1 MLVCGTL
8 FFECTIFLRMN
19 GLLILDK
26 PQGFTSHD
34 VVARVRKLTGERSI
48 GHLGTL
54 DPMATGVLPLLLG
67 KYTRLAQFFVQDGKR
82 YTGTICFGFATDTYD
97 AEGACVGSV
106 VAPALT
112 LEKIREQALG
122 LQGWIE
128 QTPPPYSAKKIG
140 GKPAYKLARAGVAVE
155 LRAVPIEVRR
165 LEWLHYDAPLAHFDI
180 EVSSGGYIRSIAH
193 DLGQRLGCGA
203 HLASLRRVQAGE
215 WTIDQ
220 AVTLDDLTAWAAEG
234 AIEAHLPHPRMLLP
248 QMPAVTVDAITAGR
262 LRHGVACNLPEFGTA
277 PLVRI
282 FTSQRDLL
290 GIGRRIAGTLM
301 QPMVV
306 LG

>member
-1 MLVCGTL
+1 
-8 FFECTIFLRMN
+8 MN

-67 KYTRLAQFFVQDGKR
+67 KFTRLAQFFVQDGKR
-82 YTGTICFGFATDTYD
+82 YTGSIRFGFATDTYD
-97 AEGACVGSV
+97 AEGECVGDA

-112 LEKIREQALG
+112 LEQIRAQAG
-122 LQGWIE
+122 DLQGWIE
-128 QTPPPYSAKKIG
+128 QVPPPYSAKKIAG
-140 GKPAYKLARAGVAVE
+140 QPAYKLARAGVAVD
-155 LRAVPIEVRR
+155 LRPVRIEVRR
-165 LEWLHYDAPLAHFDI
+165 LDLLRYEAPLAYFDM

-215 WTIDQ
+215 WTLKQ
-220 AVTLDDLTAWAAEG
+220 AVTLDDLSAWAAEG
-234 AIEAHLPHPRMLLP
+234 TIEAHLPHPRTLLP

-262 LRHGVACNLPEFGTA
+262 LRNGMACNLPEFSAA

-290 GIGRRIAGTLM
+290 GIGRRIAGTLV
-301 QPMVV
+301 QPMVM

>member
-1 MLVCGTL
+1 
-8 FFECTIFLRMN
+8 MN

-67 KYTRLAQFFVQDGKR
+67 KFTRLAQFFVQDGKR
-82 YTGTICFGFATDTYD
+82 YTGSIRFGFATDTYD
-97 AEGACVGSV
+97 AEGECVGDV

-112 LEKIREQALG
+112 LEQIREQAG
-122 LQGWIE
+122 GFQGWIE
-128 QTPPPYSAKKIG
+128 QVPPPYSAKKIA
-140 GKPAYKLARAGVAVE
+140 GKPAYKLARAGVAVD
-155 LRAVPIEVRR
+155 LRPVRIEVRR
-165 LEWLHYDAPLAHFDI
+165 LELQRYEAPLAYFDM

-215 WTIDQ
+215 WTLDQ
-220 AVTLDDLTAWAAEG
+220 AVTLDALSAWAVEG
-234 AIEAHLPHPRMLLP
+234 TMEAHLPHPRMLLP

-262 LRHGVACNLPEFGTA
+262 LRNGVACNLPEYSAA

-290 GIGRRIAGTLM
+290 GIGCRIAGTLV
-301 QPMVV
+301 QPMVM

>member
-1 MLVCGTL
+1 
-8 FFECTIFLRMN
+8 MN

-82 YTGTICFGFATDTYD
+82 YTGSIRFGFATDTYD
-97 AEGACVGSV
+97 AEGECVGDA

-112 LEKIREQALG
+112 LEQIRAQAG
-122 LQGWIE
+122 DLQGWIE
-128 QTPPPYSAKKIG
+128 QVPPPYSAKKIAG
-140 GKPAYKLARAGVAVE
+140 QPAYKLARAGVAVD
-155 LRAVPIEVRR
+155 LRPVRIEVRR
-165 LEWLHYDAPLAHFDI
+165 LDLLRYEAPLAYFDM

-215 WTIDQ
+215 WTLKQ
-220 AVTLDDLTAWAAEG
+220 AVTLDDLSAWAAEG
-234 AIEAHLPHPRMLLP
+234 TMEAHLPHPRTLLP

-262 LRHGVACNLPEFGTA
+262 LRNGMACNLPEYSAA

-301 QPMVV
+301 QPMVM

>member
-1 MLVCGTL
+1 
-8 FFECTIFLRMN
+8 MN

-67 KYTRLAQFFVQDGKR
+67 KFTRLAQFFVQDGKR
-82 YTGTICFGFATDTYD
+82 YTGSICFGLATDTYD
-97 AEGACVGSV
+97 AEGECVGDAV
-106 VAPALT
+106 VPALT
-112 LEKIREQALG
+112 LEQIREQAVG

-128 QTPPPYSAKKIG
+128 QMPPPYSAKKIAG
-140 GKPAYKLARAGVAVE
+140 QPAYKLARAGVAVD
-155 LRAVPIEVRR
+155 LRPARIEVRR
-165 LEWLHYDAPLAHFDI
+165 LDLLLYEAPLAYFDI

-215 WTIDQ
+215 WMIDQ
-220 AVTLDDLTAWAAEG
+220 AVTLDDLAAWAAADTLAE
-234 AIEAHLPHPRMLLP
+234 HLPHPRTLLP

-262 LRHGVACNLPEFGTA
+262 LRNGMACNLPEFSAA

-290 GIGRRIAGTLM
+290 GIGRRIAGTLV
-301 QPMVV
+301 QPMVM